1 MEPMDSISAPPPEA
15 VVKDL
20 GRPDPLADPALSRAL
35 REKYLVWDAF
45 FGGERRVD
53 ILPLVLS
60 ARLHRSAVAAAESV
74 VAAIDEVAR
83 RAHEDPAEAARYGY
97 HDDVTRLVRASWSAG
112 DRTRFARVD
121 LLLGED
127 GVFRACEINAD
138 CPGGHNEALGL
149 PRLCREAGFTEGED
163 PTTVVDDLVARL
175 VALAEGGPVGM
186 IFATAWSEDLQIC
199 ALLERRLKTLGIPA
213 IFAPPTA
220 PRLLGDALTLKG
232 RPVRVLYRYFPT
244 ENMAEQHNLGEIE
257 AAVAR
262 GLVRTVP
269 SFASMY
275 AQSKLSLARAFALR
289 DTLAEEHRVAI
300 DRHLPETWDLD
311 ELPADRLVEERE
323 RWVLKRA
330 LGRVGDQVFIGL
342 LTSEAYWKGLVH
354 ELKSLRAS
362 GGEPDAWIAQRLVR
376 QRPIGTPMGD
386 RLVTLGAY
394 VLDGRFAGY
403 FARLSAISH
412 VSHDALCVPVFV
424 EGAAS

>member
-1 MEPMDSISAPPPEA
+1 MYLSPAQPPEA
-15 VVKDL
+15 VVRDL

-45 FGGERRVD
+45 FGGQRRVD

-60 ARLHRSAVAAAESV
+60 ERLHRSAVAAAESV
-74 VAAIDEVAR
+74 VAAVDDVAR

-97 HDDVTRLVRASWSAG
+97 HDDVTRLARASWCAG
-112 DRTRFARVD
+112 DRARFARVD

-149 PRLCREAGFTEGED
+149 PRLAREAGFTGGVD

-175 VALAEGGPVGM
+175 ADLAQDGPVGM

-199 ALLERRLKTLGIPA
+199 ALLDRHLKRRGVA
-213 IFAPPTA
+213 SIFAPPTA
-220 PRLLGDALTLKG
+220 PRLSGDTLTLKG

-244 ENMAEQHNLGEIE
+244 ENMVEQDNLGDLES
-257 AAVAR
+257 AVAR

-275 AQSKLSLARAFALR
+275 AQSKLSLARAFALS
-289 DTLAEEHRVAI
+289 DTLAPAHREAI
-300 DRHLPETWDLD
+300 LRHVPETFDLD
-311 ELPADRLVEERE
+311 DLSPARLIEERA

-342 LTSEAYWKGLVH
+342 LTSEPYWKGLVE
-354 ELKSLRAS
+354 ELAAVRAA
-362 GGEPDAWIAQRLVR
+362 GGERGGWVAQRLVR
-376 QRPIGTPMGD
+376 QRPVPTPMGD

-424 EGAAS
+424 EGAAP

>member
-1 MEPMDSISAPPPEA
+1 M
-15 VVKDL
+15 VRDL

-45 FGGERRVD
+45 FGGQRRVD

-60 ARLHRSAVAAAESV
+60 ERLHRSAVSAAESV
-74 VAAIDEVAR
+74 VAAVEEVAR

-97 HDDVTRLVRASWSAG
+97 HDDVTRLARASWSAG
-112 DRTRFARVD
+112 DHTRFARVD

-127 GVFRACEINAD
+127 GVLRACEINAD

-149 PRLCREAGFTEGED
+149 PRLAREAGFTEGVD

-175 VALAEGGPVGM
+175 AALAEGGPVGM

-199 ALLERRLKTLGIPA
+199 ALLERHLKRLGVASIL
-213 IFAPPTA
+213 APPTA
-220 PRLLGDALTLKG
+220 PRLADDALCLKG

-244 ENMAEQHNLGEIE
+244 ENMVEQQNLGDLE
-257 AAVAR
+257 AAISR

-275 AQSKLSLARAFALR
+275 TQSKLSLARSFALAE
-289 DTLAEEHRVAI
+289 TLAPAHREAI
-300 DRHLPETWDLD
+300 LRHLPETHDLD
-311 ELPADRLVEERE
+311 DLSAERLVAERE
-323 RWVLKRA
+323 QWVLKRA

-342 LTSEAYWKGLVH
+342 LTSEPYWKGLVE
-354 ELKSLRAS
+354 ELKSLRAARR
-362 GGEPDAWIAQRLVR
+362 EPDVWIAQRLVR
-376 QRPIGTPMGD
+376 QRPVPTPMGE

-424 EGAAS
+424 EGAAP